1 MLKRILTAAVALAIL
16 IPILLFAPDLAVQG
30 LFSLLS
36 VIAIYEI
43 ACVTGVK
50 NEYGFWIPVAF
61 IFFLDQCFMQVLV
74 NRVSLMLDA
83 ELFYRVNWLL
93 YIPYKAL
100 PLVLLFVIV
109 YIVLRNKK
117 LNSADALTFF
127 AMSFYVTKGF
137 AALEEL
143 CWQEDAL
150 TVLGSHVSVSLDRVF
165 LWVALSIPWVADSLA
180 YFAGRFFGK
189 KKLCPDISPKKTVAG
204 AVGGVVGTG
213 VVYGLLYGIF
223 GGWEVLGIL
232 VAAATVMCLAVAS
245 IFGDLF
251 ASVVKRHYGVKD
263 YGNLFPGHGGV
274 MDRFDSTIP
283 VALLMALALP
293 AISLRY

>member
-16 IPILLFAPDLAVQG
+16 IPILLFAPNYAVQG
-30 LFSLLS
+30 VFSLLS
-36 VIAIYEI
+36 AIAIYEI

-50 NEYGFWIPVAF
+50 KEYGFWIPV
-61 IFFLDQCFMQVLV
+61 CVVLLLGQRLLGSAV
-74 NRVSLMLDA
+74 DSG
-83 ELFYRVNWLL
+83 LL
-93 YIPYKAL
+93 YYVWNHTTEIAL
-100 PLVLLFVIV
+100 IFAAVYLVF
-109 YIVLRNKK
+109 RFKK
-117 LNSADALTFF
+117 LNVPNALCFF
-127 AMSFYVTKGF
+127 AMSFYAAKGF
-137 AALEEL
+137 DALEDLCVWGDEL
-143 CWQEDAL
+143 S
-150 TVLGSHVSVSLDRVF
+150 VMGSGVSVHADRVF

-204 AVGGVVGTG
+204 AVGGVAGTG
-213 VVYGLLYGIF
+213 VVYGLLYGIL

-232 VAAATVMCLAVAS
+232 VAAVTAMCLAVAS

-283 VALLMALALP
+283 VALLMLVALP
-293 AISLRY
+293 VLLFLG

>member
-30 LFSLLS
+30 VFTLLTA
-36 VIAIYEI
+36 IAIYEL
-43 ACVTGVK
+43 ATVTGIRK
-50 NEYGFWIPVAF
+50 EYGYWIPIGV
-61 IFFLDQCFMQVLV
+61 VLV
-74 NRVSLMLDA
+74 LGQWFMTDLLGRFSMTIRDA
-83 ELFYRVNWLL
+83 DPETILL
-93 YIPYKAL
+93 IFTAVY
-100 PLVLLFVIV
+100 LVF
-109 YIVLRNKK
+109 RFKK
-117 LNSADALTFF
+117 LNVTDALCFF
-127 AMSFYVTKGF
+127 ALAFYAAKGF
-137 AALEEL
+137 DALEEL
-143 CWQEDAL
+143 CLQGDAL
-150 TVLGSHVSVSLDRVF
+150 SVWGSGVSVQIDRVL

-189 KKLCPDISPKKTVAG
+189 RKLCPDISPKKTIAG

-213 VVYGLLYGIF
+213 VVYGSLYGIF
-223 GGWEVLGIL
+223 GGPELSGIA
-232 VAAATVMCLAVAS
+232 VAAVAAMCLAVAS

-283 VALLMALALP
+283 VALLMTLALP
-293 AISLRY
+293 ALSIRY

>member
-16 IPILLFAPDLAVQG
+16 IPILLFAPDIAVQG

-43 ACVTGVK
+43 ACVTGIK
-50 NEYGFWIPVAF
+50 KEYGFWIPVAF
-61 IFFLDQCFMQVLV
+61 LLFLDQWFMQDIV
-74 NRVSLMLDA
+74 NRISLMLDA
-83 ELFYRVNWLL
+83 ELFYRVHWLL
-93 YIPYKAL
+93 NIPYSAL
-100 PLVLLFVIV
+100 PFVLLFVIV

-117 LNSADALTFF
+117 LNPADALTFF
-127 AMSFYVTKGF
+127 AMSFYAAKGF
-137 AALEEL
+137 DALEDL
-143 CWQEDAL
+143 CMRGDRL
-150 TVLGSHVSVSLDRVF
+150 SVLGGDAVITLDRVF
-165 LWVALSIPWVADSLA
+165 LWIALSVPWVADSLA

-213 VVYGLLYGIF
+213 VLYAVLYGI
-223 GGWEVLGIL
+223 LGSWNPVELL
-232 VAAATVMCLAVAS
+232 VSAGAAMCLAVAS

-283 VALLMALALP
+283 VALMFMMVLPTLM
-293 AISLRY
+293 IMY